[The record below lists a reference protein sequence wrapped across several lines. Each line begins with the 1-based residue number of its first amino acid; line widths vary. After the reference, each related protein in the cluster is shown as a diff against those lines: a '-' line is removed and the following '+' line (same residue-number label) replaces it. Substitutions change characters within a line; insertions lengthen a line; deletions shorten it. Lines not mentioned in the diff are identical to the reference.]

1 MRRRFWIYLGA
12 AVGAFGLLG
21 AANAQTTY
29 RLGFQGPD
37 SFVGAAG
44 DTKTADYLCTLAQE
58 PTDTVGAQ
66 GWSIS
71 VTADEATITA
81 ISLDDTDTLALFS
94 GGFKVSQTTEA
105 SKVGSACEGKLGA
118 VSAIVLSY
126 TEPITL
132 DPTKVSSIAKLSVE
146 TTIPAGGGTA
156 VLRYA
161 DGCQG
166 KGQPV
171 ENAITQAGATV
182 KPELGR
188 KEIALQEKV
197 TCAGKPANLGFSAVR
212 LRSADTAADPFG
224 AVLGEEGS
232 GGTIP
237 VEVSIGATGTATVY
251 VDIVSDVPAPE
262 PPAEHVG
269 PQGWSIA
276 IGIEEGAAGVLTDAS
291 VAGTSAAPEPDGLW
305 RGGFAKT
312 ELVNPDVVPASGPL
326 AGQRQG
332 PGAVSAIV
340 LSLTEPVTLPPKGAE
355 SVLKL
360 TVEQSAPQG
369 DAVATVKLFNRDGL
383 KGAGQPVSTVVTI
396 AGATVSPC
404 NTATADVT
412 VAFGPSKAKKFV
424 RGNANNDR
432 KVDIADPIWIVNELF
447 RQGPKSV
454 CEDAADV
461 DNSGTVDSSD
471 VVYLINYLFKAGP
484 TPAAPFPE
492 CGEDP
497 EGDEDGVTCETSHD
511 AC

>member
-1 MRRRFWIYLGA
+1 MTRFRCAFLGA
-12 AVGAFGLLG
+12 LVAPMMLAGALS
-21 AANAQTTY
+21 AQTTY

-37 SFVGAAG
+37 KLIGAAG
-44 DTKTADYLCTLAQE
+44 EVVSADYFCTLAQE
-58 PTDTVGAQ
+58 PTDAVGAQ

-105 SKVGSACEGKLGA
+105 SRAGSACEGKLGA

-132 DPTKVSSIAKLSVE
+132 DPAKVSTIAKLSVE
-146 TTIPAGGGTA
+146 TTIPAGSGTA

-171 ENAITQAGATV
+171 ENAITQSGATV

-188 KEIALQEKV
+188 KEIALQEKI
-197 TCAGKPANLGFSAVR
+197 TCVGKPLNLGFTAERVTSA
-212 LRSADTAADPFG
+212 TTEADPLG
-224 AVLGEEGS
+224 SVLGEEGA
-232 GGTIP
+232 GGEIV
-237 VEVSIGATGTATVY
+237 VEVDKDGTGTAVAY
-251 VDIVSDVPAPE
+251 AAIVSDLEGDGA
-262 PPAEHVG
+262 
-269 PQGWSIA
+269 QGWSIA
-276 IGIEEGAAGVLTDAS
+276 VAIQEGAGGVLTEAA

-340 LSLTEPVTLPPKGAE
+340 LSLTEAVTLPPKGAE

-360 TVEQSAPQG
+360 TVGEAAPQG
-369 DAVATVKLFNRDGL
+369 DDDQTARLFFKSGL
-383 KGAGQPVSTVVTI
+383 KGSGQPVNNVITVGGVTLS
-396 AGATVSPC
+396 AC
-404 NTATADVT
+404 NTEMADVT
-412 VAFGPSKAKKFV
+412 VRFTLSKVKNFR
-424 RGNANNDR
+424 RGDSNNDG

-447 RQGPKSV
+447 RQGPASP
-454 CEDAADV
+454 CQDAADAN
-461 DNSGTVDSSD
+461 DSGVIDSSD
-471 VVYLINYLFKAGP
+471 VVHLINYLFKGGE
-484 TPAAPFPE
+484 TPAAPFPD
-492 CGEDP
+492 CGPDLTED
-497 EGDEDGVTCETSHD
+497 DISCDVTGTGC
-511 AC
+511 